1 MRVIEIEALSNGA
14 HRNQTGNAIPEG
26 WAIIPDDVEIP
37 ASFPFVDIEVEDGI
51 VTAMTARSVP
61 EPEPEDVQPT
71 EIERLRA
78 DIDFLL
84 AMGGFV
90 E

>member
-1 MRVIEIEALSNGA
+1 MRIIEIEALSNGA
-14 HRNQTGNAIPEG
+14 HRNQTGSTVPEG
-26 WAIIPDDVEIP
+26 WAIIPEDIVLP
-37 ASFPFVDIEVEDGI
+37 ASFPFVGIETENGI

-61 EPEPEDVQPT
+61 EPEPEDIQPT